1 MMLLMMDALSSR
13 VSTASL
19 ASTSSCHRRRS
30 SVVIVRAGKGKRAS
44 QRRAEELASETVIS
58 NTKGGAA
65 DTTKRGAP
73 GSLAGA
79 LGPISVAEFADG
91 VDVWEY
97 FLFARRKRAETTT
110 TEGTTAERW
119 LPLGDIVFAANDKY
133 SVDDVAKE
141 RFWILRDYARKRHV
155 KLCVG
160 KDGIEI
166 GVRAQRGPMHPRAKN
181 QTDIVR
187 VCDQADAP
195 EFHPSDDAPLG
206 QFPAA
211 LRLLNQ
217 AEPVTAAVKAQ
228 MLRAGSQLGG

>member
-1 MMLLMMDALSSR
+1 MMMMMDALSSR

-19 ASTSSCHRRRS
+19 ASTSSCHRRRT

-65 DTTKRGAP
+65 DEKRGAP
-73 GSLAGA
+73 GALAGA

-97 FLFARRKRAETTT
+97 FLFARRKRAETT

>member
-1 MMLLMMDALSSR
+1 MMMMMDALSSR

-19 ASTSSCHRRRS
+19 ASTSSCHRRRT

-65 DTTKRGAP
+65 DKKRGAP
-73 GSLAGA
+73 GALAGA

-97 FLFARRKRAETTT
+97 FLFARRKRAETT

>member
-1 MMLLMMDALSSR
+1 MDALSSR

-19 ASTSSCHRRRS
+19 ASTSSCHRRRRT
-30 SVVIVRAGKGKRAS
+30 SVAIVRAGKGKRAS

-58 NTKGGAA
+58 NKGGAA
-65 DTTKRGAP
+65 DKKRGAP

-79 LGPISVAEFADG
+79 LGPISVAEFSQG

-97 FLFARRKRAETTT
+97 FLFARRKRAETT
-110 TEGTTAERW
+110 EDTTAERW
-119 LPLGDIVFAANDKY
+119 LPLGDVVFAANDEY

-187 VCDQADAP
+187 VCDQDDAP
-195 EFHPSDDAPLG
+195 KFSPNDDAPLG